1 MICPFYKIT
10 KINKISLH
18 QKTKKKKQILTLQL
32 KVTIK
37 KLVSFNCYHA
47 AYILGPEDPLEEH
60 MATHSGILPG
70 ESLGQKNLAGY
81 SP

>member
-1 MICPFYKIT
+1 M
-10 KINKISLH
+10 
-18 QKTKKKKQILTLQL
+18 TLQL

-37 KLVSFNCYHA
+37 KLVSLNCQHA

-81 SP
+81 SPQGCKESDMTEATQHAHTDISISELL